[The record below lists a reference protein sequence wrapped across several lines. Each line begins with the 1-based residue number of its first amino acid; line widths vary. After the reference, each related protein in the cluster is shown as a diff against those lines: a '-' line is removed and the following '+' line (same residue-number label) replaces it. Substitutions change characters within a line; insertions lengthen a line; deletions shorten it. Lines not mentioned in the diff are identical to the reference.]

1 MAAGGRKKTDAELPG
16 GDGSPPI
23 DFTTFVL
30 SMSTS
35 CMIQLGELASPDG
48 AHHVD
53 LAMARH
59 TLEILLVLDQKTR
72 GNLSGEE
79 ERVLDHVIDDL
90 RARYVAKVTAT

>member
-1 MAAGGRKKTDAELPG
+1 MAARKKDVDLPG
-16 GDGSPPI
+16 GDGAPPI

-30 SMSTS
+30 SLSSS

-53 LAMARH
+53 LGMARH
-59 TLEILLVLDQKTR
+59 TLEMLILLESKTA

-79 ERVLDHVIDDL
+79 ERVLHHVVDDL
-90 RARYVAKVTAT
+90 RARYAAKIGS

>member
-1 MAAGGRKKTDAELPG
+1 VGARKSPNADLPG
-16 GDGSPPI
+16 GDGAPSI

-48 AHHVD
+48 AQHVD
-53 LAMARH
+53 LGMARH
-59 TLEILLVLDQKTR
+59 TLEILMVLEDKTR

-79 ERVLDHVIDDL
+79 ERVLHHVIDDL
-90 RARYVAKVTAT
+90 RARYTAKVAK